1 MRYIKNLSDKV
12 IKSLEEIIKE
22 DSRYRSRHRAQAIL
36 LSNQGKSV
44 KDLTDIFGYSQR
56 TIYRWFNRFSDDNL
70 NTLHDLGGRGRKP
83 FLNIEKDEKIV
94 KEIIKKNKYL

>member
-1 MRYIKNLSDKV
+1 MRYIKDLSDEA
-12 IKSLEEIIKE
+12 IKSLEEIVKE

-44 KDLTDIFGYSQR
+44 NDLVNIFGYSQR
-56 TIYRWFNRFSDDNL
+56 TIYRWFNRFSYDNV

-83 FLNIEKDEKIV
+83 FLSIDKDEEIV
-94 KEIIKKNKYL
+94 KEIIKKSKYL

>member
-1 MRYIKNLSDKV
+1 MRYIRNLSDET
-12 IKSLEEIIKE
+12 IKSLEEIVKN

-44 KDLTDIFGYSQR
+44 NDLIEIFGYSQR
-56 TIYRWFNRFSDDNL
+56 TIYRWFNRFSHDNV

-83 FLNIEKDEKIV
+83 FLNVEKDEKIV